1 MRRKDLYLFNY
12 YIMHLKEK
20 LVSSFLFLS
29 AFFSVIIIFLIIIF
43 ILREGMPIFLKE
55 GLSFIFGREWKP
67 EGEIYG
73 FDASYGAL
81 PLILATLLTTFM
93 AIAIA
98 VPLGIGSAIFISHL
112 APKRIKSF
120 IKSMIELLAGIP
132 SVVYGFFGMIVLVNF
147 FQASF
152 NVASGEGWLVASIV
166 LAIMI
171 LPTITSIS
179 EDVISSVPYEYI
191 EGSFALGATKWRTIR
206 KIVLPASLPGII
218 ASIVLGIGRAAGET
232 MAVMMVIGN
241 SPLMPNLKMP
251 FMPLKT
257 ITSAMAIEMGES
269 PTNSMWHHALYGLAV
284 LLLII
289 AFFVNWFAMK
299 IIERSKKAR
308 VNEKLKKYAKIF
320 FSIIL
325 FFLTIYIF
333 EIYSIAIF
341 GIFLL
346 LYFIMKREIIS
357 ERISQK
363 IAFSLISLCAFIS
376 ISVLFII
383 LYYIFSNGI
392 SGLTIEFLTKPPSNL
407 GREGGI
413 FPAIVGTLLLVGGA
427 ILFAMPL
434 GIGAGIY
441 LNEYAREGKIKKIIL
456 SSITMLNGTP
466 SIVFGLFGLTF
477 FVIYLK
483 WGICLLAGQITLA
496 LMILPTIIKTTQETL
511 KTIPKHVREGSFAL
525 GATKWQTIKKI
536 VLPASLPGI
545 MTGAIL
551 SIGRAAGETAPI
563 LFTAAVFSQR
573 FLPGS
578 VFEPVMAL
586 PYHLFIIITS
596 VPGEEARGNAF
607 ATAVVLTLL
616 VIVLYMGAIIIR
628 NRYRKKI
635 RW

>member
-1 MRRKDLYLFNY
+1 MRLR
-12 YIMHLKEK
+12 EK
-20 LVSSFLFLS
+20 LINSFLFLS
-29 AFFSVIIIFLIIIF
+29 AFFSVIIIFLMILF
-43 ILREGMPIFLKE
+43 ILKEGTSIFLKE
-55 GLSFIFGREWKP
+55 GLRFIFGKEWRP

-73 FDASYGAL
+73 FPASYGAL
-81 PLILATLLTTFM
+81 PLILTTLLTTFM
-93 AIAIA
+93 AIIIA
-98 VPLGIGSAIFISHL
+98 VPLGVGSAIFISHL
-112 APKRIKSF
+112 APRKIKSF
-120 IKSMIELLAGIP
+120 IKSTIELLAGIP
-132 SVVYGFFGMIVLVNF
+132 SVVYGFFGMVVIVNF
-147 FQASF
+147 FQTNF
-152 NVASGEGWLVASIV
+152 NVASGEGWLAASIV

-179 EDVISSVPYEYI
+179 EDVISSVPSEYV
-191 EGSFALGATKWRTIR
+191 EGSFALGANKWQTIK
-206 KIVLPASLPGII
+206 KIVLPASFPGIL
-218 ASIVLGIGRAAGET
+218 ASVVLGIGRAAGET

-241 SPLMPNLKMP
+241 AALMPSLKKP

-269 PTNSMWHHALYGLAV
+269 PTNSMWHHALYGLAII
-284 LLLII
+284 LLVI
-289 AFFVNWFAMK
+289 AFLVNWLAMK
-299 IIERSKKAR
+299 IIERNKMR
-308 VNEKLKKYAKIF
+308 MVNENLKRFAKIF

-325 FFLTIYIF
+325 SLFVIYIF
-333 EIYSIAIF
+333 EIYSIAVF
-341 GIFLL
+341 ALFLL
-346 LYFIMKREIIS
+346 IYFIMKKEIIS
-357 ERISQK
+357 EKVSQK
-363 IAFSLISLCAFIS
+363 IAFSFFTLCAFIS

-392 SGLTIEFLTKPPSNL
+392 SGLSIEFLTKPPTNL
-407 GREGGI
+407 GRSGGI
-413 FPAIVGTLLLVGGA
+413 FPAIVGTLFLVGGA

-434 GIGAGIY
+434 GVGAGIY
-441 LNEYAREGKIKKIIL
+441 LNEYAKEGKIKKIIL

-477 FVIYLK
+477 LVIYLK

-496 LMILPTIIKTTQETL
+496 FMILPTIIKTTQEAL
-511 KTIPKHVREGSFAL
+511 KTVPQYVREGSFAL

-563 LFTAAVFSQR
+563 LFTAAVFSQK
-573 FLPGS
+573 FLPTS
-578 VFEPVMAL
+578 VFQPVMAL

-596 VPGEEARGNAF
+596 VPGEEARRNAF